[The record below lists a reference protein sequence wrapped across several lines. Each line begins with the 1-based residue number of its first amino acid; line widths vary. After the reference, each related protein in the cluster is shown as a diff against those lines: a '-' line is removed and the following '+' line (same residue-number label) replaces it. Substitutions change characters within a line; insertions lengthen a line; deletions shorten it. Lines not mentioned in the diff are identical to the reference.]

1 MMEMQPETSESL
13 IARVKDPANE
23 AAWIEFLAIYQPVV
37 LRMAQNRGLQPTD
50 ADDLAQSVFLTLS
63 NAINEWQPQPDGPP
77 FRAWFFTITRN
88 AIINAL
94 RSRQRHQARGG
105 TSVLELLEQIP
116 DEASSA
122 EFYRESQREV
132 FRWVCAEV
140 KPEFSQSTWDI
151 FWRTAVEDVPAE
163 QVATEMQRKVGA
175 IYVAKWRVLK
185 RIKERIANCTFG
197 GDQSKKGEQRPEDKR
212 AGHEE

>member
-1 MMEMQPETSESL
+1 MEIQPETDDSL

-37 LRMAQNRGLQPTD
+37 LRMARNRGLQPTD

-63 NAINEWQPQPDGPP
+63 NAINDWEPKPAGPP

-88 AIINAL
+88 AIVNAL
-94 RSRQRHQARGG
+94 RSRQQHQGTGG
-105 TSVLELLEQIP
+105 TSVLELLDQIP
-116 DEASSA
+116 DDASSA

-140 KPEFSQSTWDI
+140 RPEFSPATWNI
-151 FWRTAVEDVPAE
+151 FWRTAVEDIPAE
-163 QVATEMQRKVGA
+163 QVAAEMQRKVGA

-185 RIKERIANCTFG
+185 RIKERVAECTFAW
-197 GDQSKKGEQRPEDKR
+197 DQSKQIAQKPENRR

>member
-1 MMEMQPETSESL
+1 MEMQPETNESL

-37 LRMAQNRGLQPTD
+37 LRMARNRGLQPTD

-63 NAINEWQPQPDGPP
+63 NAINDWEPNPAGPP
-77 FRAWFFTITRN
+77 FRAWFFKITRN

-94 RSRQRHQARGG
+94 RYRQRHQATGG
-105 TSVLELLEQIP
+105 TSVLEWLEQIP

-140 KPEFSQSTWDI
+140 RPEFSPATWSI
-151 FWRTAVEDVPAE
+151 FWRTAIEDVSAE
-163 QVATEMQRKVGA
+163 QVASEMQRKVGA

-185 RIKERIANCTFG
+185 RIKERVAECTFAW
-197 GDQSKKGEQRPEDKR
+197 DQSKQIAQKPETRGSDY
-212 AGHEE
+212 EE

>member
-1 MMEMQPETSESL
+1 MEMQPETNESL

-37 LRMAQNRGLQPTD
+37 LRMARNRGLQPTD

-63 NAINEWQPQPDGPP
+63 NVINGWEPKPAGPP

-94 RSRQRHQARGG
+94 RSRQRHQATGG

-122 EFYRESQREV
+122 EFYRESRREV

-140 KPEFSQSTWDI
+140 RPEFSPATWNI

-163 QVATEMQRKVGA
+163 QVAAEMQRKVGA
-175 IYVAKWRVLK
+175 IYVARWRVLK
-185 RIKERIANCTFG
+185 RIKERVADCTFG
-197 GDQSKKGEQRPEDKR
+197 WDQVKQAERMPDDEGDRR
-212 AGHEE
+212 

>member
-1 MMEMQPETSESL
+1 MEIQPETNESL

-37 LRMAQNRGLQPTD
+37 LRMARNRGLQPAD

-63 NAINEWQPQPDGPP
+63 NAINDWEPKPQGPP

-94 RSRQRHQARGG
+94 RSRQRHQAAGS
-105 TSVLELLEQIP
+105 TSVQELLEQIP
-116 DEASSA
+116 DDASSA
-122 EFYRESQREV
+122 EFHRESQREV

-140 KPEFSQSTWDI
+140 RPEFSPATWVI

-163 QVATEMQRKVGA
+163 RVAADMQRNVGA
-175 IYVAKWRVLK
+175 IYVAKWRVMK
-185 RIKERIANCTFG
+185 RVKERVAECTF
-197 GDQSKKGEQRPEDKR
+197 QWQPSKKPQQMLNGER

>member
-1 MMEMQPETSESL
+1 MEMQPETNDSL

-37 LRMAQNRGLQPTD
+37 LRLARNRGLQPAD
-50 ADDLAQSVFLTLS
+50 ADDLAQGVFLTLS
-63 NAINEWQPQPDGPP
+63 NAINDWEPNPHGPP
-77 FRAWFFTITRN
+77 FRVWFFKITRN

-94 RSRQRHQARGG
+94 RSRQRYQATGG

-116 DEASSA
+116 DDASSA

-132 FRWVCAEV
+132 FRWVSAEV
-140 KPEFSQSTWDI
+140 RPEFSPSTWNI
-151 FWRTAVEDVPAE
+151 FWRTAVDDIPAE
-163 QVATEMQRKVGA
+163 QVAAEMQRKVGA

-185 RIKERIANCTFG
+185 RIRERVAECTFG
-197 GDQSKKGEQRPEDKR
+197 WDQSKHVKR
-212 AGHEE
+212 MPGDERTGNEA

>member
-1 MMEMQPETSESL
+1 MEMQPETNESL

-37 LRMAQNRGLQPTD
+37 LRMARNRGLQPTD

-63 NAINEWQPQPDGPP
+63 NAINGWEPNPAGTS

-94 RSRQRHQARGG
+94 RSQQRHQATGG

-140 KPEFSQSTWDI
+140 RPEFSPATWNI
-151 FWRTAVEDVPAE
+151 FWRTAVEDAPAE
-163 QVATEMQRKVGA
+163 QVAAEVQRKVGG

-185 RIKERIANCTFG
+185 RIKERVAECTFG
-197 GDQSKKGEQRPEDKR
+197 WDQSKQAEQMPEDER